1 MTSIIGVTFG
11 SAFTAP
17 MPPPA
22 DIDIVYLRRGRW
34 DYCEIGALPPAAV
47 LNSRVKRDRPNS
59 PDTPL
64 MR

>member
-1 MTSIIGVTFG
+1 MTSIIGVTLG
-11 SAFTAP
+11 SALTVG
-17 MPPPA
+17 PPPM
-22 DIDIVYLRRGRW
+22 DIDIVYLRRSRG
-34 DYCEIGALPPAAV
+34 DYCEIGELPPAAV